1 MEMKTLYTR
10 YKEKSI
16 IIGKHLGNRIVR
28 ELPFSKAVL
37 WKIKSFSLPQKLVD
51 YAERNNVED
60 FVFADLAKKNYVQI
74 GMDKV
79 LSEGT
84 KDNYGFGPHV
94 YVPMDAGVE
103 LDSYEP
109 APFIDDPKKNVYLT

>member
-1 MEMKTLYTR
+1 MKILYTR
-10 YKEKSI
+10 RLKRAI
-16 IIGKHLGNRIVR
+16 IVGKHIDNRIVR

-37 WKIKSFSLPQKLVD
+37 WKIKSFSIPQELVD

-84 KDNYGFGPHV
+84 KDSYGLGPHV

-109 APFIDDPKKNVYLT
+109 APFLSGPDQTIYLT

>member
-1 MEMKTLYTR
+1 MEMKILYTR
-10 YKEKSI
+10 RLKRAI
-16 IIGKHLGNRIVR
+16 IVGKHIDNRIVR

-51 YAERNNVED
+51 YAERNNVES

-103 LDSYEP
+103 LDSYKP
-109 APFIDDPKKNVYLT
+109 APFLSGPDQTIYLT

>member
-1 MEMKTLYTR
+1 MEMKILYTR
-10 YKEKSI
+10 RLKRAI
-16 IIGKHLGNRIVR
+16 IVGKHIDNRIVR

-37 WKIKSFSLPQKLVD
+37 WKIKSFSIPQELVD

-84 KDNYGFGPHV
+84 KDSYGLGPHV

-109 APFIDDPKKNVYLT
+109 APFLSGPDQTIYLT

>member
-1 MEMKTLYTR
+1 LEMKILYTR
-10 YKEKSI
+10 RLKRAI
-16 IIGKHLGNRIVR
+16 IVGKHIDNRIVR

-37 WKIKSFSLPQKLVD
+37 WKIKSFSIPQELVD

-103 LDSYEP
+103 LDSYKQ
-109 APFIDDPKKNVYLT
+109 APFLSGPDQTIYLT